1 MCDIDSMRDSHKD
14 QPKGTIGLQIPR
26 AEQRTRQQAHHHLLC
41 YGGHHD
47 LLNCACT
54 AYIYARGGP
63 NPHPAR
69 QLDVVY
75 RKSLVFALVCSD
87 DNGETVMLSS
97 IAVRESGKTSQEA
110 IISCQ

>member
-1 MCDIDSMRDSHKD
+1 MCDSDSKRDSHKD
-14 QPKGTIGLQIPR
+14 QPKGTIGLRIHGQKKC
-26 AEQRTRQQAHHHLLC
+26 TRQQAHHHLLC

-47 LLNCACT
+47 PLYRACT

-75 RKSLVFALVCSD
+75 RKSLVFALVGSD
-87 DNGETVMLSS
+87 DNGETVMPSS
-97 IAVRESGKTSQEA
+97 VAVRESGKTSQDVS
-110 IISCQ
+110 ISC